1 MCNQPEE
8 LPGQSVSASERTTPS
23 ESALAPEAVSEPVE
37 SLPSALARYG
47 IQLPA
52 EQVVLLDRF
61 ALLLWDWN
69 QKINL
74 TRHTDYDKFVGR
86 DIVDTLVF
94 AEFLKPGE
102 KVLDVGS
109 GGGVPGTLLA
119 IVRPDLRVWLSE
131 PIGKKARV
139 AEEIIQHLGLKVPVF
154 RGRAEQILTK
164 EQFNTLTIRAVARLR
179 QLLSWFKPYWPQF
192 DRMLVLKGPGWVQE
206 RGEAR
211 HYGLAHGLAL
221 RKLKT
226 YTIPTTG
233 AKSVLLQLC
242 PEERLVGKKD
252 CQLRRC

>member
-1 MCNQPEE
+1 M
-8 LPGQSVSASERTTPS
+8 LT
-23 ESALAPEAVSEPVE
+23 ESDPFDNPTDNPTAEPVQE
-37 SLPSALARYG
+37 TPGMPAGSVPGAADSLPAALARYG
-47 IQLPA
+47 IALPDH
-52 EQVVLLDRF
+52 QVALLDRF
-61 ALLLWDWN
+61 ARLLWDWN

-74 TRHTDYDKFVGR
+74 TRHTDFEKFVGR
-86 DIVDTLVF
+86 DVVDTLVF
-94 AEFLKPGE
+94 AEFLQQGE

-119 IVRPDLRVWLSE
+119 IVRPDLRIWLSE

-139 AEEIIQHLGLKVPVF
+139 AEEIIQKLGLNVPVF
-154 RGRAEQILTK
+154 HGRAEEILVK

-179 QLLSWFKPYWPQF
+179 QLLSWFKPYWPLF

-211 HYGLAHGLAL
+211 HYGLAYGLAL

-252 CQLRRC
+252 CQLRSC

>member
-1 MCNQPEE
+1 MLTKSDPFDNPTDH
-8 LPGQSVSASERTTPS
+8 P
-23 ESALAPEAVSEPVE
+23 PEASAQETPKRTAG
-37 SLPSALARYG
+37 SLPAGEDSFPAALARHG
-47 IQLPA
+47 IALPDDQA
-52 EQVVLLDRF
+52 ALLDRF
-61 ALLLWDWN
+61 ARLLWEWN

-74 TRHTDYDKFVGR
+74 TRHTDYEKFVGR
-86 DIVDTLVF
+86 DVVDSLVF
-94 AEFLKPGE
+94 AEFLQQGE

-119 IVRPDLRVWLSE
+119 IVRPDLRIGLCE

-139 AEEIIQHLGLKVPVF
+139 AEEIIQNLGLKVPVF
-154 RGRAEQILTK
+154 HGRAEQILAK

-242 PEERLVGKKD
+242 PEERLVGKKH
-252 CQLRRC
+252 CLLRSC